1 MLTVTQAEPSRG
13 FVAWQALVDGY
24 APMSSNDPAVALQ
37 SILATPKRCKDAKEL
52 KEKLTAWSLKV
63 AEYEQFKVIDEAQKT
78 FVVREMM
85 PKDIRREF
93 LTGPR
98 KFDEIMKK
106 SEIII
111 NEMMADDGPVPLD
124 LGNVG
129 MHDARMMQSDQ
140 DMNSDVSFDDMC
152 AIAWKRKQSRQRSRQ
167 TGQGRGTREKELAN
181 GCISEETSGC
191 KNGGKKGTTGSRSD
205 WYGDKDK
212 GGTGNKAKSPRQRRR
227 LQLISHPTVVPLTE
241 SEGSITSAASSD
253 TESVPG
259 NQDFENQ
266 EAQHVEEVQLGR
278 VLREALRSLDG
289 VDVGHLFSMRA
300 VLMKSPPAFVKGAYR
315 RENVVTKLGVCV
327 DGSCSCWSHECCSV
341 HHEVD

>member
-1 MLTVTQAEPSRG
+1 MLKVTQAEPSRG

-37 SILATPKRCKDAKEL
+37 SILATPKKCKDAKEL
-52 KEKLTAWSLKV
+52 KKKLTAWSLKV

-111 NEMMADDGPVPLD
+111 NEMMADDGPVPMD
-124 LGNVG
+124 LRNVG

-140 DMNSDVSFDDMC
+140 DMNNDVSFDDMC

-167 TGQGRGTREKELAN
+167 TGQGRGTRENELAN
-181 GCISEETSGC
+181 GCISEETTGARTVARRVPRAAGLTGTVTRT
-191 KNGGKKGTTGSRSD
+191 KGALGTEAKTRAQAKGKG
-205 WYGDKDK
+205 
-212 GGTGNKAKSPRQRRR
+212 KSEVR
-227 LQLISHPTVVPLTE
+227 LLRLM
-241 SEGSITSAASSD
+241 
-253 TESVPG
+253 
-259 NQDFENQ
+259 
-266 EAQHVEEVQLGR
+266 EARTH
-278 VLREALRSLDG
+278 LRELSIS
-289 VDVGHLFSMRA
+289 VGQQHR
-300 VLMKSPPAFVKGAYR
+300 
-315 RENVVTKLGVCV
+315 
-327 DGSCSCWSHECCSV
+327 
-341 HHEVD
+341 